1 MNNFETALR
10 ELDEEWF
17 ATLPPVEKVYEHEL
31 SKKYLKWEQRVI
43 YGKKSTASKVFKVAL
58 IAAALLV
65 ILSVIALSTT
75 KGREFFMQFFKDS
88 AVYSL
93 YADSSQDVQ
102 DLNVG
107 YLPEGFVLKEEFKD
121 EIMINYQ
128 YTHEKEWL
136 DIRKQFIETT
146 ANFDYSENKYDII
159 KRNNVSYIVS
169 FADEKIYNVIWNYN
183 GYYYHLSCNM
193 DKETALKIAYNVE

>member
-43 YGKKSTASKVFKVAL
+43 YGKKSMANKVLKVVL

-93 YADSSQDVQ
+93 YADSSQNVQ

-121 EIMINYQ
+121 EIIIDYQ
-128 YTHEKEWL
+128 Y
-136 DIRKQFIETT
+136 
-146 ANFDYSENKYDII
+146 Y
-159 KRNNVSYIVS
+159 V
-169 FADEKIYNVIWNYN
+169 NY
-183 GYYYHLSCNM
+183 
-193 DKETALKIAYNVE
+193 